1 MDLERSAGV
10 LLHLTSLPGPGGIG
24 DLGRPAHAML
34 NWLDRAGCGLWQFL
48 PLTPI
53 GRGWS
58 PYQSRSSFA
67 GNPLL
72 ISLEK
77 LAEEGWLDPE
87 DVASFPETARVDFKQ
102 IDSSKRAGL
111 TLAAERWRS
120 GGRPG
125 SEHFEHWCEAN
136 RGWLEDYALYAALRE
151 AHAGKVWTEWPPEV
165 ATRAPRALAEARR
178 KLSAAIEFHSLVQYW
193 FYQQWESL
201 RREAE
206 ARRIRLIGDL
216 PIYPD
221 HDSADVWSRPDLFKL
236 DARGEPEYLAG
247 VPPDYFSKTGQLW
260 EAPVYRWERH
270 LEDGYRWWIERVVHS
285 AACFDAVRLDHF
297 RGLEAFWEVPAPAE
311 TAEGGS
317 WARGPGASLLGALRS
332 AMGTIP
338 IIAEDLGFITPEV
351 VALRDAF
358 ELPGMRVLQLE
369 LEDTSSDSEA
379 RIPHVQRCV
388 AYTGTHDNDT
398 SQGWFGSADEAVR
411 ASTVDFLG
419 GDGSDVVER
428 MIRWVWSSGA
438 GWVVAPMQDFLGL
451 GSEARMNYPG
461 RREGNWGWRL
471 THGQQTDR
479 LADHVRQMNGETGRL
494 VGVAG

>member
-24 DLGRPAHAML
+24 DLGSPAHAML
-34 NWLDRAGCGLWQFL
+34 AWLDRAGCRLWQFL

-67 GNPLL
+67 GSPLL
-72 ISLEK
+72 ISLER
-77 LAEEGWLDPE
+77 LVEDGWLDRKDLTSMPE
-87 DVASFPETARVDFKQ
+87 STRVDFERV
-102 IDSSKRAGL
+102 DASKRVA
-111 TLAAERWRS
+111 LAQAVERWRS
-120 GGRPG
+120 RGRPG
-125 SEHFEHWCEAN
+125 YDDIERWCEAN
-136 RGWLEDYALYAALRE
+136 RRWLEDYALYAALRG
-151 AHAGKVWTEWPPEV
+151 AHDGKAWTEWEPGLARRDP
-165 ATRAPRALAEARR
+165 AALADVRR
-178 KLSAAIEFHSLVQYW
+178 KLSQEIEYHRLVQFW
-193 FYQQWESL
+193 FYQQWDSL

-221 HDSADVWSRPDLFKL
+221 HDSADVWARPDLFKL
-236 DARGEPEYLAG
+236 NPLGEPEFLAG
-247 VPPDYFSKTGQLW
+247 VPPDYYSKTGQLW

-270 LEDGYRWWIERVVHS
+270 HEEGYQWWIERVGH
-285 AACFDAVRLDHF
+285 AAASFDSVRLDHF
-297 RGLEAFWEVPAPAE
+297 RGLEAYWEVPAPAE
-311 TAEGGS
+311 TAEGGV
-317 WARGPGASLLGALRS
+317 WARGPGADLLDALR
-332 AMGTIP
+332 ADLGTIP

-369 LEDTSSDSEA
+369 LVDTSSDSEA
-379 RIPHVQRCV
+379 RIPHLPRSV

-398 SQGWFGSADEAVR
+398 SRGWFETADEAVR
-411 ASTVDFLG
+411 TSTLDFLG
-419 GDGSDVVER
+419 GDGSDIVER
-428 MIRWVWSSGA
+428 MIRWVWSSAA
-438 GWVVAPMQDFLGL
+438 GWAVAPIQDFLSL

-471 THGQQTDR
+471 TRGQLSDR
-479 LADHVRQMNGETGRL
+479 LANDVLKLNRETDR
-494 VGVAG
+494 